1 VCCKPDVASRVQLE
15 GRPIVITGGGTGI
28 GAAVAVACA
37 TAGMPVTIAGRRLEP
52 LKQTRDAVL
61 EVGGQVQILQLDVT
75 DPDHVGILLDTAEET
90 FGPSWAVLANAG
102 RGLLR
107 SGHGTSD
114 SEMHAIFDVNFHATH
129 ALLRESAN
137 RMLARGDG
145 GHLLATSS
153 CVSKF
158 AVPNHGAYA
167 ATKAAQ
173 DLLCQAMRLELA
185 PAGIHVST
193 IHPITTTTE
202 FFDVSA
208 KVSGNTSGPSGTHL
222 TPRRFM
228 QPAAR
233 VADAVVRCLRRPVPE
248 VWTSHIVRLLSAV
261 RTLRPTVLDRQLR
274 KFM

>member
-1 VCCKPDVASRVQLE
+1 MCCKPDVVTRVQLE

-37 TAGMPVTIAGRRLEP
+37 KAGMPVTISGRRLQP
-52 LKQTRDAVL
+52 LEHTRDAVL
-61 EVGGQVQILQLDVT
+61 EAGGQARVLQLDVT
-75 DPDHVGILLDTAEET
+75 DPDHVDTLLDTAEDA

-114 SEMHAIFDVNFHATH
+114 SEMHAIFDVNFYATH
-129 ALLRESAN
+129 ALLREAAN
-137 RMLARGDG
+137 RMLSRNDG

-158 AVPNHGAYA
+158 AAPNHGAYA

-208 KVSGNTSGPSGTHL
+208 KVSGNTSGPSGVHL

-228 QPAAR
+228 QPAER

-248 VWTSHIVRLLSAV
+248 VWTSHIVRLLSAI

-274 KFM
+274 KFL